1 MKIKIGS
8 TILKVRKKLEFEFND
23 SSVSQFI
30 GNEYDYIEIY
40 QSFFD
45 RRVRNV
51 RRYKLKFENEVW
63 SYVEYTPQNRLQA
76 SNFKKDEDYA
86 TLQIKSDNVIFLLLE
101 SPHEHEFDESF
112 QPIAPAQKVT
122 GKNIEDHLLEIL
134 HKITEIRNPAEGE
147 YDFCLIN
154 PVQSQTSLHYLHKK
168 TLNKNKDIRHKV
180 WNLLLDDTAK
190 HELRKIINE
199 SGYTYK
205 IVINACTLPIKRT
218 LSNFLKDHCIDFVS
232 VNHPSGWRWSSNR
245 VVKNK
250 DGR

>member
-1 MKIKIGS
+1 MVLQF
-8 TILKVRKKLEFEFND
+8 LKLEKKLEFEFND
-23 SSVSQFI
+23 SCVSQFI
-30 GNEYDYIEIY
+30 GNEHDYVEIY

-86 TLQIKSDNVIFLLLE
+86 TLQAKSDNVIFLLLE

-122 GKNIEDHLLEIL
+122 GKNIENHLLEIL
-134 HKITEIRNPAEGE
+134 HKISEIKNPVEGE

-168 TLNKNKDIRHKV
+168 PLNKNKGIRNKV
-180 WNLLLDDTAK
+180 WNLLMDDIAK
-190 HELRKIINE
+190 QKLCKILNE
-199 SGYTYK
+199 SGYTNK
-205 IVINACTLPIKRT
+205 IVINACTSPIKHN
-218 LSNFLKDHCIDFVS
+218 LSKFLKEHEIDFVS
-232 VNHPSGWRWSSNR
+232 VNHPSGWRWISNR
-245 VVKNK
+245 VVK
-250 DGR
+250 